1 MKSFMAFMEK
11 YLMPIAAKIGAQRHL
26 VAIRDAF
33 VAMIPITMIGALAT
47 LINNLPAKAY
57 QNFMQNIF
65 GDGWRTW
72 GGDVWWGSIAIMA
85 VFLVAGI
92 AYFLAK
98 SYGENAIQSAMVALS
113 GFFILIPQIANI
125 VTESGEKVSGWGF
138 VPIGYLGTAAL
149 FTAIIVAIISTEIY
163 VKLSR
168 VKKLVIKLP
177 DGVPPE
183 VSRSFAKL
191 IPGMISILVIAFLG
205 IFIKMFSNGQALND
219 LINTYLAVPIKGVA
233 DSMGG
238 AIAIAFF
245 VHFLWIFG
253 LHGANIAL
261 PVTETLL
268 MDLGGKNAALAQA
281 GATTGYHV
289 MAGPFFDAFIYLGG
303 AGMILG
309 LVIAILIA
317 SKRRKDMVALGIA
330 PAIFNISEPVIFGLP
345 IVLNPVFMIPFV
357 LGPIITTI
365 ISYSALN
372 LGLVAPIIVAKI
384 PWITPPILGGL
395 AATGHWTGGALAAV
409 NLVISIIIYLPFVK
423 LADRID
429 AKKEAVLIEK

>member
-11 YLMPIAAKIGAQRHL
+11 HLMPIAAKIGSQRHL

-33 VAMIPITMIGALAT
+33 VAMIPITMIGAVAT
-47 LINNLPAKAY
+47 LVNNLPAKSY
-57 QNFMQNIF
+57 QNFMQSIF
-65 GDGWRTW
+65 GEGWKTW
-72 GGDVWWGSIAIMA
+72 GGDIWWGTLAIMA
-85 VFLVAGI
+85 IFLVAGI

-98 SYGENAIQSAMVALS
+98 SYGENAIQSAMVALA
-113 GFFILIPQIANI
+113 GYFVLVPQVANI
-125 VTESGEKVSGWGF
+125 VTEAGEKVSGWGF
-138 VPIGYLGTAAL
+138 APIGYLGTGAL
-149 FTAIIVAIISTEIY
+149 FTAIIVGILSTEIY
-163 VKLSR
+163 VRLSR
-168 VKKLVIKLP
+168 VKKLIIKLP

-191 IPGMISILVIAFLG
+191 IPGMISIAAIAFLG
-205 IFIKMFSNGQALND
+205 LFIKIFSDGKALND
-219 LINTYLAVPIKGVA
+219 LINTYLAMPLKGVA

-238 AIAIAFF
+238 AIGIAFF

-268 MDLGGKNAALAQA
+268 MDLGGENAALAQA

-289 MAGPFFDAFIYLGG
+289 MAGPFFDAFVYLGG

-309 LVIAILIA
+309 LVIAIWIA
-317 SKRRKDMVALGIA
+317 SKRRKDMVALGLA

-365 ISYSALN
+365 ISYVALSF
-372 LGLVAPIIVAKI
+372 GWVAPIIVAKI

-395 AATGHWTGGALAAV
+395 AATGHWTGGVLAAV

-423 LADRID
+423 LADKID
-429 AKKEAVLIEK
+429 AKKEAAIVEK